1 LSAGRGA
8 RRTAVVV
15 AAAAATKKIQQLR
28 HRRQAQQQ
36 QHQEVQYR
44 DRRLTNRC
52 GIDGAR
58 GKRLR
63 ARDFMATDRIWASNM
78 RMGVRACRTVE

>member
-1 LSAGRGA
+1 LSAGHGA
-8 RRTAVVV
+8 GRAAVVV
-15 AAAAATKKIQQLR
+15 AAAAAAEKVQQLR

-58 GKRLR
+58 GKRGCAQDISRLLIAYGR
-63 ARDFMATDRIWASNM
+63 RL
-78 RMGVRACRTVE
+78 